1 MQVDRSEAARAL
13 ARRLIPLL
21 DLTSL
26 NDDDTPATIDALCR
40 RAVTPYGS
48 VAVVCVYPNFV
59 KQAKEKL
66 AGTGVHVATVA
77 NFPAGTGL
85 PDDIEREIAAAVA
98 DGADEIDLVIPPLD
112 YVPKQRFANRRTV
125 MWKARKACNGRPM
138 KVILE
143 TGRYRTGGADP
154 QQLFSADV
162 ELSEMAILEGAD
174 FIKTSTGKTTVG
186 ATPDAAAAMLQTVRY
201 GALESPRDP
210 DAPADAEPGNYPGMT
225 VDRPIYKC
233 RYLRTDDLPVGF
245 KAAGGVRRLP
255 QAKAYLDLAERI
267 IGPGY
272 VDGRTFRIGASGLLD
287 DILATLG
294 DAPAQGSS
302 TGY

>member
-1 MQVDRSEAARAL
+1 MQIDRSKEAIAL

-26 NDDDTPATIDALCR
+26 NEDDTPATIAELCE
-40 RAVTPYGS
+40 RAVTPFGP
-48 VAVVCVYPNFV
+48 VAAVCIYPRFV
-59 KQAKEKL
+59 KQAKALL
-66 AGTGVHVATVA
+66 AGSGVRIATVA

-85 PDDIEREIAAAVA
+85 PDDIEREIASAVT
-98 DGADEIDLVIPPLD
+98 DGADEIDMVIPPLD

-125 MWKARKACNGRPM
+125 MWKARKACNGRVM

-143 TGRYRTGGADP
+143 TGRYRSGSADA

-174 FIKTSTGKTTVG
+174 FIKTSTGKTAVG
-186 ATPDAAAAMLQTVRY
+186 ATPDAAAAMMQTVRY
-201 GALESPRDP
+201 GAQ
-210 DAPADAEPGNYPGMT
+210 DAPLDPNAPPDGEPGVYPGVT
-225 VDRPIYKC
+225 GDQPVYKC

-255 QAKAYLDLAERI
+255 QAKVYVDLAQKI

-272 VDGRTFRIGASGLLD
+272 VDGRSFRIGASGLLD

-294 DAPAQGSS
+294 ETPVQGARS
-302 TGY
+302 GY

>member
-1 MQVDRSEAARAL
+1 MQLDRSEEASAL

-26 NDDDTPATIDALCR
+26 NDDDTPEAIAALCA
-40 RAVTPYGS
+40 RAVTPFGP
-48 VAVVCVYPNFV
+48 VAAVCVYPRFV
-59 KQAKEKL
+59 KQAKERL
-66 AGTGVHVATVA
+66 AGTGVRVATVA

-85 PDDIEREIAAAVA
+85 PDDVEREIATAVA
-98 DGADEIDLVIPPLD
+98 DGADEIDMVIPPLD

-125 MWKARKACNGRPM
+125 MWKARKACSDRPM

-143 TGRYRTGGADP
+143 TGRYRSGGADP
-154 QQLFSADV
+154 RQLFSADA

-174 FIKTSTGKTTVG
+174 FIKTSTGKIAVG
-186 ATPDAAAAMLQTVRY
+186 ATPDAATAMLQTVRY
-201 GALESPRDP
+201 GVLESLRDSGAPP
-210 DAPADAEPGNYPGMT
+210 DREPGDYPGAT
-225 VDRPIYKC
+225 ADRPIYKC

-255 QAKAYLDLAERI
+255 QAKVYLDLAERI

-287 DILATLG
+287 DILGTLG
-294 DAPAQGSS
+294 AAPAQGPRA
-302 TGY
+302 GY

>member
-1 MQVDRSEAARAL
+1 MQPDRSEEAQAL

-26 NDDDTPATIDALCR
+26 NDDDTPEKIAALCE
-40 RAVTPYGS
+40 RAVTPFGK
-48 VAVVCVYPNFV
+48 VAAVCIYPHFV
-59 KQAKEKL
+59 RQAKQLL
-66 AGTGVHVATVA
+66 AGSGVRVATVA

-98 DGADEIDLVIPPLD
+98 DGADEIDMVIPPLD
-112 YVPKQRFANRRTV
+112 HVPKQRFANRRTV

-143 TGRYRTGGADP
+143 TGRYRGGGADL
-154 QQLFSADV
+154 QQLFAADV
-162 ELSEMAILEGAD
+162 ELSEMALNEGAD
-174 FIKTSTGKTTVG
+174 FIKTSTGKTAVG

-201 GALESPRDP
+201 GALESLRDSGAPP
-210 DAPADAEPGNYPGMT
+210 DREPGDYPGT
-225 VDRPIYKC
+225 TADRPIYKC

-255 QAKAYLDLAERI
+255 QAKVYLDLAERI
-267 IGPGY
+267 MGPGY
-272 VDGRTFRIGASGLLD
+272 VDCRTFRLGASGLLD
-287 DILATLG
+287 DILASLG
-294 DAPAQGSS
+294 EAPPQGARS
-302 TGY
+302 GY